1 MRILLAEALAGMLL
15 CGLCLSQNTTP
26 APADSSA
33 LNAQQ
38 MPARS
43 TESGQ
48 TREPSRI
55 APGSV
60 IPVQLTKTVDAKK
73 AKTGDAVDAK
83 VTQDLKAVSGEI
95 VMPKDTK
102 VVGHITEA
110 EARSKEQKESKI
122 GIAFDQAIMKDGSV
136 ASLPMSIQAVIAT
149 PSQHSENENAGGGG
163 APTNS
168 APGAGFP
175 PNGAGRSSG
184 TGMGAP
190 QPRPGSYPAG
200 DELPNGRSGESNAR
214 QSITANTQ
222 GMVEIPNY
230 TLTTS
235 GGTGQGSVVSSEKGN
250 VKLETG
256 TIMLLRVNQ

>member
-1 MRILLAEALAGMLL
+1 M
-15 CGLCLSQNTTP
+15 
-26 APADSSA
+26 
-33 LNAQQ
+33 
-38 MPARS
+38 
-43 TESGQ
+43 
-48 TREPSRI
+48 
-55 APGSV
+55 
-60 IPVQLTKTVDAKK
+60 DAKK